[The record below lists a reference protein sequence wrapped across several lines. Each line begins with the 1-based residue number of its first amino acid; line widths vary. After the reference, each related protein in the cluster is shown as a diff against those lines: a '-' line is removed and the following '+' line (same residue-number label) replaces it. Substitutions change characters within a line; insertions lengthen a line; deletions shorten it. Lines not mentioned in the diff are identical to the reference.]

1 MDLLRPPPRSI
12 PQLHGVVI
20 GHRRRA
26 PGRPGPFVA
35 PFAEDPSL
43 VQLVALLAR
52 RVLGPVLLGLRAPVA
67 RLVACCCMR
76 GTAEEV
82 AVVRVGPS
90 PRLALPVQLP
100 LLPLQL
106 HVVLQGLRRLV
117 VEDLRRLLLEGAVL
131 VRHLPAAA
139 RRLGAVV
146 PLLIAGG
153 GARAAALEQRGLRR
167 AAEQLRPAVA
177 RVHHLLVQW
186 LRPAARPLAVVGAH
200 LLCRRRDGRPRAHVG
215 KVVLPPRARG
225 VALRVAHALVLVL
238 AEQLRRRL
246 ILPLARW
253 DEAAALLRRLRVE

>member
-82 AVVRVGPS
+82 A
-90 PRLALPVQLP
+90 A
-100 LLPLQL
+100 
-106 HVVLQGLRRLV
+106 
-117 VEDLRRLLLEGAVL
+117 
-131 VRHLPAAA
+131 
-139 RRLGAVV
+139 
-146 PLLIAGG
+146 LLIAGD